1 MRGTDRNIL
10 LAVPLIAAL
19 VAVWFLVL
27 SPKQDQVKTLDAK
40 VVSLQSSIQ
49 SQQGAIAGG
58 LQARKHFSR
67 DYHRLVVAGKAVPV
81 EDETASLLVQI
92 NRAAGAAH
100 VGFQGIVQG
109 TGSTGAATSSTG
121 SGTTPTIDA
130 SGLETFPYD
139 LTFTGNFFQIAD
151 FLSRI
156 DGLVKP
162 RGDRIASNGQLTT
175 VDNIT
180 LAEDQNKGFPVLT
193 AAIGITTYLD
203 PGAAAASGQS
213 GASPAGSAASTA
225 STPTTTATGAAPT
238 TDSSSSTAGAAT
250 ATPTAAPATP

>member
-40 VVSLQSSIQ
+40 VVSLQDSIQ
-49 SQQGAIAGG
+49 SQQAAIAGG
-58 LQARKHFSR
+58 VQARKHFSR

-109 TGSTGAATSSTG
+109 TGSGAATSTS
-121 SGTTPTIDA
+121 SGATTPTIDA
-130 SGLETFPYD
+130 SGLETIPYD
-139 LTFTGNFFQIAD
+139 LTFTGDFFQIAD

-162 RGDRIASNGQLTT
+162 KGDRVASNGRLTT

-180 LAEDQNKGFPVLT
+180 LAEDQTHGFPVLMAT
-193 AAIGITTYLD
+193 IGITTYLD
-203 PGAAAASGQS
+203 SAGAAAASAQS
-213 GASPAGSAASTA
+213 GAAPAGSAPS
-225 STPTTTATGAAPT
+225 TTATPTSTAPP
-238 TDSSSSTAGAAT
+238 TDSSSSTAGAAS
-250 ATPTAAPATP
+250 ATPTSAPATP

>member
-1 MRGTDRNIL
+1 MRANDRNIL

-19 VAVWFLVL
+19 IAVWFLVL

-40 VVSLQSSIQ
+40 VVTLQGSVQ

-58 LQARKHFSR
+58 IRARKHFGR

-100 VGFQGIVQG
+100 VGFQGISRG
-109 TGSTGAATSSTG
+109 TG
-121 SGTTPTIDA
+121 SGTAASSSSGETSTPTVDA
-130 SGLETFPYD
+130 SGLETIPYT
-139 LTFTGNFFQIAD
+139 LTFTGDFFQIAD

-162 RGDRIASNGQLTT
+162 KGQRIASDGQLTT

-180 LAEDQNKGFPVLT
+180 LAEDQDHGFPLLMAT
-193 AAIGITTYLD
+193 IGVTTYLAS
-203 PGAAAASGQS
+203 PSEGAAPGQS
-213 GASPAGSAASTA
+213 GAAPAGTAPSTAPTSTAPTSTA
-225 STPTTTATGAAPT
+225 SS
-238 TDSSSSTAGAAT
+238 TDSSSTTGSTAT
-250 ATPTAAPATP
+250 ATPTSAPATP